1 LNVATILQLV
11 FYLSIEKYIKKLFLA
26 EPITN
31 PKMKYLISLV
41 FIAMMTTSLSAQNKI
56 SYEVSFSEPQAH
68 YVDVAMEISGLKG
81 TTLDL
86 KMPVWTPGSYLIRE
100 FAKNVESFEA
110 FNAAGLSLNA
120 EKVNKNTWRVNTKN
134 NGSIKV
140 TYRVYSFEIS
150 VRTSFVDESHA
161 FLSPTGIFMYPEGQL
176 KSASTIT
183 VKPYKNW
190 TKISTGLEKAG
201 SMSNIFIA
209 PDYDV
214 LYDSP
219 FEIGN
224 QDIFEFDAA
233 GVKHEVVMYG
243 GGNYDKDILKRDMAK
258 IVVEQTKTFGVNPN
272 KRYVFIVHN
281 FNSGGGGLEHLNS
294 TVLGAS
300 RTSYNTEAGRLRFL
314 GLVSHEY
321 FHLWNVKRLRPI
333 ALGPFNYNEENYT
346 TNLWIAEGFTAYYQD
361 IYTKRAGLQS
371 RERYIM
377 NLANSISQVENQ
389 PGNRVDPVS
398 QASFDAWIKQYRPN
412 ENSANSTISY
422 YSKGALIALIMDLE
436 IINSTAGKSGLDEV
450 MKAMYD
456 EYYVRKSRG
465 YTDAEFKDMV
475 EKIAGKSFDS
485 MYADHINGVKT
496 IDYNK
501 YLNYAGLKLI
511 DDAAAGKDAYLGA
524 VTSLKDGKIMVS
536 NISRQ
541 SPAWVGGLN
550 VNDEILA
557 MDDQRINNV
566 SDPRLSEVEKYIANK
581 RVGDKVSV
589 LVNRDGQLLNIDV
602 ILVRNPNHK
611 FRIES
616 IENPS
621 TTQMAVLS
629 RWLKINL

>member
-1 LNVATILQLV
+1 
-11 FYLSIEKYIKKLFLA
+11 
-26 EPITN
+26 
-31 PKMKYLISLV
+31 MKYLIFLF
-41 FIAMMTTSLSAQNKI
+41 FIAIMTTSLSAQNKI
-56 SYEVSFSEPQAH
+56 VFEVSFSEPQAH
-68 YVDVAMEISGLKG
+68 YVDVAMEISGLNSAYV
-81 TTLDL
+81 DL

-110 FNAAGLSLNA
+110 FNAAGSALNA
-120 EKVNKNTWRVNTKN
+120 GKINKNTWRVNTQH
-134 NGSIKV
+134 NGRIKV

-161 FLSPTGIFMYPEGQL
+161 FLSPTGIFMYPDGQL
-176 KSASTIT
+176 HSSSTIT
-183 VKPYKNW
+183 IKPNKNW
-190 TKISTGLEKAG
+190 TKISTGLEMSGSKA
-201 SMSNIFIA
+201 NTFIA
-209 PDYDV
+209 PDFDI

-224 QDIFEFDAA
+224 QDVFEFDAA
-233 GVKHEVVMYG
+233 GVKHEVAMYG
-243 GGNYDKDILKRDMAK
+243 GGNYDKEILKRDMAK
-258 IVVEQTKTFGVNPN
+258 IVDEQTKTFGVNPN

-300 RTSYNTEAGRLRFL
+300 RNSYNTEAGRLRFL

-333 ALGPFNYNEENYT
+333 ALGPFNYEEENYT

-371 RERYIM
+371 HERYIM
-377 NLANSISQVENQ
+377 NLANSISLVENQ
-389 PGNRVDPVS
+389 SGNRVDPVS

-450 MKAMYD
+450 MKSMYE
-456 EYYVRKSRG
+456 EYFVKKSRG
-465 YTDAEFKDMV
+465 YTDAEFKGMA
-475 EKIAGKSFDS
+475 EKIAGKSFDA
-485 MYADHINGVKT
+485 MYADYINGVKT

-501 YLNYAGLKLI
+501 YLNYAGLTLI
-511 DDAAAGKDAYLGA
+511 DDAATGNDAYLGA
-524 VTSLKDGKIMVS
+524 VTSLIDGKIIVG

-541 SPAWVGGLN
+541 SPAWTGGLN

-566 SDPRLSEVEKYIANK
+566 SDPRLSEIEKFIANK
-581 RVGDKVSV
+581 RVGDKIRV
-589 LVNRDGQLLNIDV
+589 LVNRDSRLLNIDIV
-602 ILVRNPNHK
+602 LVRNPNHK
-611 FRIES
+611 FRIAA
-616 IENPS
+616 IETATPS
-621 TTQMAVLS
+621 QIAVRK
-629 RWLKINL
+629 RWLKIN